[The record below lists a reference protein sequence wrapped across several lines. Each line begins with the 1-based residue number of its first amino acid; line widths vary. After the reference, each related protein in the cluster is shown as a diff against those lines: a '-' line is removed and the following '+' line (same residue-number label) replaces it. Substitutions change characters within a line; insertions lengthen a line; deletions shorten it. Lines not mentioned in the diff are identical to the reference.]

1 MNILHLTIKKKFYDM
16 IASGEK
22 LEEYRSIKPYW
33 ISRLITYNDEM
44 EKGIWDELCDDLKY
58 IYKHHGTIEELL
70 DFFCCQFKKFEAVEF
85 KNGYGKVSPSMIV
98 EFKGL
103 DIGEAR
109 PEWSDNW
116 KGDVFRIKLGK
127 ILNITNN
134 D

>member
-1 MNILHLTIKKKFYDM
+1 MNILHLTIKKKFFDM

-22 LEEYRSIKPYW
+22 LEEYRSIKSYW
-33 ISRLITYNDEM
+33 IARLISKSGLKSEGYKES
-44 EKGIWDELCDDLKY
+44 DLTP
-58 IYKHHGTIEELL
+58 IVL
-70 DFFCCQFKKFEAVEF
+70 DFIKSFPENVRQICKKFDAVEF
-85 KNGYGKVSPSMIV
+85 KNGYNKNSPCMIV